1 MNMKKGI
8 FAVVI
13 ISLTLL
19 IGVSMIG
26 CSNSDLDGTWWDG
39 SRGWFVISESGKVVS
54 RVTGNSTE
62 KLKVGRGAF
71 KRIDENT
78 ILFNNEKMFR
88 VIDQDS
94 ISASQ
99 QSSSNSP
106 AKQENNAKDK
116 GKPTTAAKAW
126 ARAMQKGDPTA
137 LGKIS
142 TPESAAKTAAFMSE
156 MQALLA
162 SNPAQ
167 GYSEQISGDGNTAVV
182 TVTLKNNDTETIK
195 LVKRD
200 GKWLVDE

>member
-26 CSNSDLDGTWWDG
+26 CSDFDGTWRDG
-39 SRGWFVISESGKVVS
+39 SGRMYVISESGKVLS
-54 RVTGNSTE
+54 RVDGNFTSKTE
-62 KLKVGRGAF
+62 VGREAF
-71 KRIDENT
+71 KRVDKNT
-78 ILFNNEKMFR
+78 ILFNNTKMFR
-88 VIDQDS
+88 VIDQ
-94 ISASQ
+94 
-99 QSSSNSP
+99 
-106 AKQENNAKDK
+106 

>member
-1 MNMKKGI
+1 MKKGI
-8 FAVVI
+8 FTVVI

-39 SRGWFVISESGKVVS
+39 SSGRIVISESGKVVS

-62 KLKVGRGAF
+62 ELKVGRRAF

-78 ILFNNEKMFR
+78 ILFNNKKMFR

-126 ARAMQKGDPTA
+126 VRAMQKGDPTA

-142 TPESAAKTAAFMSE
+142 TPESTAKTVGFMSN

-167 GYSEQISGDGNTAVV
+167 SYSEQISGDGNTAVV
-182 TVTLKNNDTETIK
+182 TVTFKNNDTDTIK

-200 GKWLVDE
+200 GKWLVNE